1 MNMRYSE
8 GKYNRGKQSWNF
20 VRNDHFERRYR
31 MSKGTE
37 KGKNTGIAVLVIF
50 LAVGIFVIVKGIKGL
65 K

>member
-1 MNMRYSE
+1 
-8 GKYNRGKQSWNF
+8 
-20 VRNDHFERRYR
+20 

-37 KGKNTGIAVLVIF
+37 KGKNNGIAVLVIF